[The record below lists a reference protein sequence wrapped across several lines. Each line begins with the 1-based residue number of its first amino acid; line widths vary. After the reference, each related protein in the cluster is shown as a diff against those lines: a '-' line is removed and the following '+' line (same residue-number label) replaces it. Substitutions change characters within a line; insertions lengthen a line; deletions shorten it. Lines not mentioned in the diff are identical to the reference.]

1 MKTNAS
7 APRDVDEYI
16 AGFPNEVRTIL
27 EKVRTTIR
35 KAAPGAQE
43 KISYRIPTFTL
54 DGKYLIYFAAFQKH
68 VGLYP
73 APRGAEEFQEQLAA
87 YGGGKGT
94 VQFPFDKPIPFG
106 LITRIVKFRVTQ
118 NAEKKKGAKPL
129 RKRDKSGGTK

>member
-1 MKTNAS
+1 MILPLRKLAATSPTTRYRCGDELSGSVWHSRTEEKSMKSNVS

-27 EKVRTTIR
+27 EKIRVTIR

-43 KISYRIPTFTL
+43 KISYRIPTVTL

-68 VGLYP
+68 VGIYP
-73 APRGAEEFQEQLAA
+73 APRGADEFQEELAR

-94 VQFPFDKPIPFG
+94 VQFPFDK
-106 LITRIVKFRVTQ
+106 
-118 NAEKKKGAKPL
+118 
-129 RKRDKSGGTK
+129 

>member
-106 LITRIVKFRVTQ
+106 LITRIVKFRIKENLARAKARETV
-118 NAEKKKGAKPL
+118 KKK
-129 RKRDKSGGTK
+129 R